1 LVRTLLLG
9 AKSGRLRGTAHLR
22 WRDLSGWA
30 GAWLR
35 ERKVLLLP
43 GVMTLARLAARS
55 ATAEQAAG
63 FRIAVRAGPVGLR
76 QTLSCA
82 VTQCSF
88 RERHHVSIAEIL
100 PRAAQLPGHG
110 LHGRR

>member
-1 LVRTLLLG
+1 MALCRRGPIRRREALVRTLLQG
-9 AKSGRLRGTAHLR
+9 AKIGRLRGTAHLR

-63 FRIAVRAGPVGLR
+63 SGSRYEQAR
-76 QTLSCA
+76 
-82 VTQCSF
+82 
-88 RERHHVSIAEIL
+88 
-100 PRAAQLPGHG
+100 
-110 LHGRR
+110 